1 MAVLEVNNEIFN
13 EQILGSD
20 KPVLLDFYATWC
32 GPCQMMAPV
41 VEEIAEELGDKV
53 IVGKINSDEN
63 EELVEKYNIMSIPT
77 LVIRKNGQDFKT
89 FLGVNEDTSSTVY
102 LRPETA
108 QGCFVNF
115 KNVLRTTRA
124 SGRSRKHE

>member
-89 FLGVNEDTSSTVY
+89 FLGVTSKQDLIDALLS
-102 LRPETA
+102 
-108 QGCFVNF
+108 
-115 KNVLRTTRA
+115 
-124 SGRSRKHE
+124 